1 VGEGSIFPRSSQ
13 SLSWMVDADSE
24 TMGDSGHSP
33 MFFSEGALSSECQ
46 PAAEEANAYLFITV
60 SQWNG
65 PWCDYSLSPGSYL
78 IFDVM
83 RRINAV
89 GF

>member
-1 VGEGSIFPRSSQ
+1 MGEGSIFPRSSQ

-46 PAAEEANAYLFITV
+46 PAAEEANAYLFI
-60 SQWNG
+60 
-65 PWCDYSLSPGSYL
+65 SYHVVL
-78 IFDVM
+78 QISTHRLPVEWPL
-83 RRINAV
+83 V
-89 GF
+89 